1 MTREKIVIGWSGG
14 KDSAMALHEL
24 RNSGRYDVAAA
35 ITTVSKAYDRICIH
49 GVRRSL
55 LHAQVQT
62 LGLPLHE
69 VWLSENSS
77 NEEYQAKMDEALAIY
92 KAQGIRRIAFG
103 DLFLEDIK
111 AYRDQN
117 LARIGMEGV
126 YPIWK
131 RDTRELAE
139 TVIKLGYKV
148 VLTCVDTKVLDS
160 SFVGRTF
167 DESLL
172 ADLPSTIDPCGE
184 NGEFHTFVWEG
195 PIFKKPV
202 PIQLGETVIRGRFA
216 FRDLVEERL
225 TADSTG
231 L

>member
-1 MTREKIVIGWSGG
+1 MALEKIVIGWSGG

-24 RNSGRYDVAAA
+24 RRAGRYDVVAAV
-35 ITTVSKAYDRICIH
+35 TTVSKAYDRICIH

-55 LHAQVQT
+55 LHAQVQA

-69 VWLSENSS
+69 VWLSENTS
-77 NEEYQAKMDEALAIY
+77 NEEYQAKMDEALASY
-92 KAQGIRRIAFG
+92 KAQGIHRIAFG

-117 LARIGMEGV
+117 LMRIGMEGV
-126 YPIWK
+126 YPVWK
-131 RDTRELAE
+131 RDTRELAQ
-139 TVIKLGYKV
+139 TVISLGYKA
-148 VLTCVDTKVLDS
+148 VLTCVDTQVLDS

-167 DESLL
+167 DATLL
-172 ADLPSTIDPCGE
+172 ADFPSKIDPCGE
-184 NGEFHTFVWEG
+184 NGEFHTFVWDG
-195 PIFKKPV
+195 LMFNHSV

-216 FRDLVEERL
+216 FRDFVSGVNA
-225 TADSTG
+225 ADSVR